1 MEDAAVAE
9 EALEVVAVEIE
20 EEAEVGE
27 ALIEEET
34 AAIEARAALEAATPD
49 LETGHVPSQSVATPT
64 SPGETSATSA
74 RILKK
79 SAWEVKEVAAA
90 VDMATGET
98 EGDEEDMGE
107 AATEMTEALEE
118 IEEEVEEDTEAAMTE
133 EEAEEASEV
142 EEIEMIGE
150 GVVLE
155 AEEAEEIGVA
165 EALEEID
172 AAEAEDLAGAGT
184 DVVGVPWGGEAAVT
198 GTGLT
203 NNTNHEGQCRLN
215 G

>member
-1 MEDAAVAE
+1 MDAAVAE
-9 EALEVVAVEIE
+9 EVLEVVAVEIE

-27 ALIEEET
+27 VLTEEVT
-34 AAIEARAALEAATPD
+34 AAIEARAALEAATRD
-49 LETGHVPSQSVATPT
+49 LETGPAPSQSAATPT
-64 SPGETSATSA
+64 LPGEMSATSA

-90 VDMATGET
+90 VDMAIGEI
-98 EGDEEDMGE
+98 EEDEEDMGE
-107 AATEMTEALEE
+107 AETEMTEASEE
-118 IEEEVEEDTEAAMTE
+118 TEEEVEEDMEVAMTE
-133 EEAEEASEV
+133 EEAEEASAV

-150 GVVLE
+150 EAALE
-155 AEEAEEIGVA
+155 AEGAEEIGVA
-165 EALEEID
+165 EALGETD
-172 AAEAEDLAGAGT
+172 AAEAEDLGAGT
-184 DVVGVPWGGEAAVT
+184 DVAGVPWGGEVVVT

>member
-1 MEDAAVAE
+1 MAE

-34 AAIEARAALEAATPD
+34 VAIEARAALEAAMPD

-79 SAWEVKEVAAA
+79 FAWEGKEVAAA
-90 VDMATGET
+90 EVDMATEET
-98 EGDEEDMGE
+98 GGDEEDMGE

-155 AEEAEEIGVA
+155 AEGAEEIGVA

-198 GTGLT
+198 GIGLT